1 MIFGWYEQR
10 EITQIFLVKWHWV
23 YPTCAHARC
32 WTSTR
37 KAWHQMTTAPLGRC
51 VARGVLSWDRPYD
64 TSVGEDNSNNLD
76 LWMFMILHWGLSTGL
91 YACLWYLYIYITW
104 LHRVIGFINVYQ
116 PPHDWPQ
123 LCGHFWSNP
132 RRCQVELPL
141 GQAKGTGGHWDRS
154 IHSFNGNSRI
164 LKQRLH
170 RPYIWIYMVGTSNQ
184 SDPGVAIDSYGKT
197 SIKPLSFL
205 GFSR

>member
-1 MIFGWYEQR
+1 MNNVKLPNFFWWSDIGYIPLVPTPGVGLQPGRLGTRWLLLHVGGALR
-10 EITQIFLVKWHWV
+10 GVSCPEIGLTILQLVKITPITLI
-23 YPTCAHARC
+23 Y
-32 WTSTR
+32 
-37 KAWHQMTTAPLGRC
+37 
-51 VARGVLSWDRPYD
+51 
-64 TSVGEDNSNNLD
+64 E
-76 LWMFMILHWGLSTGL
+76 
-91 YACLWYLYIYITW
+91 CLWYFTGVYQLGFMHVYDTYIYITW

-164 LKQRLH
+164 LKRRLH